1 MEKQEFITKLVVDG
15 WNVQLKAFDKLLN
28 ELSDEQLMKEIAP
41 GKNRGIYLLGHL
53 AAVHDRMLPL
63 LDLGEQLFPD
73 LNPIFI
79 RTPDRAVEEIPS
91 ATSLRNNWT
100 KVNEVLNNH
109 FAKMHAEQWLQKHS
123 SVSDEDFIKE
133 PGRNKLNV
141 LISRTNHLANHFG
154 QLLLLK

>member
-91 ATSLRNNWT
+91 AASLRNNWT

-141 LISRTNHLANHFG
+141 FDQQNKSFG
-154 QLLLLK
+154 KSFWAVIIT